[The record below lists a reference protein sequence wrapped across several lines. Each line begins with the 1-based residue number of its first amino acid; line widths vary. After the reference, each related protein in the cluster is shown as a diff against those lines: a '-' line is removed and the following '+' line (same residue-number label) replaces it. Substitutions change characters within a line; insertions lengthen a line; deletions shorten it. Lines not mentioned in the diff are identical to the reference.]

1 MPYFAKG
8 MNKIWNDAYKLCRT
22 RELKKNIKIGAKIKS
37 SLIVMV
43 HGSNLESLA
52 SSQNIRK
59 IGPVLVE
66 SKQEIE
72 VTVHLFAFQ
81 RRQTRK

>member
-1 MPYFAKG
+1 MPYFANG

-52 SSQNIRK
+52 SSQNIRE
-59 IGPVLVE
+59 IEVLVQ

-72 VTVHLFAFQ
+72 LSVHLFAFQ
-81 RRQTRK
+81 RHQIRK